1 MRKETNKFLTICMP
15 KVESSLLLEE
25 IALRTQLLY
34 LERKLMLRSFLSQ
47 SQSRVHLVLIWMV
60 QDRELIGE
68 ELACH
73 TLIRCNQQITLRKI
87 LHLCLQ
93 LFKLLK
99 LLESLCLV
107 FKVLNSTIY
116 LQRFKQQLKLKM
128 RKEWVNNLR
137 K

>member
-1 MRKETNKFLTICMP
+1 MRRETKFLTKCMP

-73 TLIRCNQQITLRKI
+73 TLIRCHQQITLRKI
-87 LHLCLQ
+87 LQFSLQ

>member
-1 MRKETNKFLTICMP
+1 MRRETKFLTKCMP

-34 LERKLMLRSFLSQ
+34 LQRKPIHRSGLPQ

-73 TLIRCNQQITLRKI
+73 TLIRCLQQITLRKI

-99 LLESLCLV
+99 
-107 FKVLNSTIY
+107 
-116 LQRFKQQLKLKM
+116 Q
-128 RKEWVNNLR
+128 
-137 K
+137 